1 MLRSILI
8 ALLLPV
14 ICHAQHTWHTVA
26 APTKPLVSGFTVNQ
40 SSLSN
45 HTWRYPFDQP
55 TPAGTYEVSNAIIDK
70 SQNLGAWSQ
79 PKTLVVQSGWFL
91 YGAPWNQPVTSD
103 EAGIAWKV
111 KVVSATQ
118 FEYSPYTPG
127 SEHYFFTGWGGQ
139 YLPNAVA
146 PYSGTVPKLQLLDGG
161 KYSLSHFQTGG
172 RHTTI
177 APPPIAIA
185 SNLPL
190 VPMEIAYCRVTET
203 GETALSPSF
212 VFSPPVAQPG
222 WTLAETCR
230 LGFGIQEQ
238 HPQGT
243 LGYHVYVRPTGGTW
257 QRIPA
262 PHCYGEPATVDDWLW
277 QWHDRQPTIVRVVE
291 NAPTHSPVADPQSRL
306 NTLQMAI
313 MNTVGTVQAGA
324 KSVDAL
330 PATPKPTAATVVA
343 KLNEVIASLDLTGD
357 SKTLDTYCPIIDEW
371 RSAPPTFGRRGAARD
386 GGKWVVRQQQSQS
399 GHKYWPV
406 VAVENSYS
414 QWVGVEVQANGG
426 SAALSFSDWSGG
438 QAFGNRFVDC
448 NFYTQPST
456 TGLVCGILVEAKSTG
471 QYGSHVHSEGEYV
484 NVKAN
489 GDIPVW
495 IAGQQAANITFNRA
509 NITCTGAGR
518 RCSAVYLECPSQVF
532 FINGLNLDARHAG
545 AVFRAS
551 TFNSKLIVD
560 RIWLD
565 QESPC
570 IIEACGV
577 AFDVQLNRGKINLRG
592 TRPLLARYI
601 DQHYSSRLIFTDID
615 TQPDPGTTGVDVVN
629 GLFNQVELRFTD
641 THLADFTT
649 LREPTYEQVVTDN
662 PTPWIPVIDYP
673 VPGLRIIVPTT
684 PGFIGP
690 TVEQSVVF
698 NSMTGR
704 QTVRR
709 ANWRD

>member
-8 ALLLPV
+8 ALLLPALA
-14 ICHAQHTWHTVA
+14 HAQHTWHTVA
-26 APTKPLVSGFTVNQ
+26 APTKPLVSGFSVNQ

-70 SQNLGAWSQ
+70 SQNVGAWSQ

-118 FEYSPYTPG
+118 FEYTPYTPG

-139 YLPNAVA
+139 YLPNTVA

-172 RHTTI
+172 RHTTV
-177 APPPIAIA
+177 APPPIVVA

-243 LGYHVYVRPTGGTW
+243 LGYHVYVKPTGGAW

-262 PHCYGEPATVDDWLW
+262 PHCYGDPATVDDWLW

-291 NAPTHSPVADPQSRL
+291 NAPTHCPVAEPKSRL
-306 NTLQMAI
+306 NTLQCKLKTTTGNVLVSA
-313 MNTVGTVQAGA
+313 NAN
-324 KSVDAL
+324 L
-330 PATPKPTAATVVA
+330 VA
-343 KLNEVIASLDLTGD
+343 
-357 SKTLDTYCPIIDEW
+357 YCPVIDEW
-371 RSAPPTFGRRGAARD
+371 RSNPVATFGRCIAASD
-386 GGKWVVRQQQSQS
+386 GGKWVITQQQSQS
-399 GHKYWPV
+399 GHKYWPIL
-406 VAVENSYS
+406 AVENSYS
-414 QWVGVEVQANGG
+414 QWQGVEVQANGG
-426 SAALSFSDWSGG
+426 SAALTFADFSGG
-438 QAFGNRFVDC
+438 QAFGNRFTDC
-448 NFYTQPST
+448 NFYTQPSA
-456 TGLVCGILVEAKSTG
+456 TGIVCGILVDDKSTG
-471 QYGSHVHSEGEYV
+471 QYGSHVASETKYY

-489 GDIPVW
+489 GDVPVW
-495 IAGQQAANITFNRA
+495 IAGQQAANIRFSET

-518 RCSAVYLECPSQVF
+518 RCSAVYLECPSQIVF
-532 FINGLNLDARHAG
+532 TNGFNVDAQYAG
-545 AVFRAS
+545 TVFRAS
-551 TFNSKLIVD
+551 AFNAKLLADGIWVD
-560 RIWLD
+560 QGFSCLL
-565 QESPC
+565 ES
-570 IIEACGV
+570 CGV
-577 AFDVQLNRGKINLRG
+577 AFDAQFNRGKLNIRG

-629 GLFNQVELRFTD
+629 GLYNQVELRFTD
-641 THLADFTT
+641 TALADFTT
-649 LREPTYEQVVTDN
+649 LREPTYEQAVTDN
-662 PTPWIPVIDYP
+662 PTPWIPVIDFP
-673 VPGLRIIVPTT
+673 VPGLRIIVPIA
-684 PGFIGP
+684 PGLIGP
-690 TVEQSVVF
+690 AVEQSVVF

-704 QTVRR
+704 QNVRR
-709 ANWRD
+709 ANWRE

>member
-8 ALLLPV
+8 ALLLPAFA
-14 ICHAQHTWHTVA
+14 HAQHTWQTVA
-26 APTKPLVSGFTVNQ
+26 APTKPLVSGFSVNQ

-70 SQNLGAWSQ
+70 SQNVGAWSQ

-118 FEYSPYTPG
+118 FEYTPYAPG

-161 KYSLSHFQTGG
+161 KYSLAHFQTGG
-172 RHTTI
+172 RHTTV
-177 APPPIAIA
+177 APPPICVA

-212 VFSPPVAQPG
+212 VFSPPVALPG

-243 LGYHVYVRPTGGTW
+243 LGYHVYIKPTGGTW

-262 PHCYGEPATVDDWLW
+262 PHCYGDPATVDDWLW
-277 QWHDRQPTIVRVVE
+277 QWHDRQPTITRLATAKIGHAACA
-291 NAPTHSPVADPQSRL
+291 NPQSRL
-306 NTLQMAI
+306 NTLQC
-313 MNTVGTVQAGA
+313 
-324 KSVDAL
+324 KL
-330 PATPKPTAATVVA
+330 KATTGNVLVAANANLVA
-343 KLNEVIASLDLTGD
+343 H
-357 SKTLDTYCPIIDEW
+357 CPVIDEW
-371 RSAPPTFGRRGAARD
+371 RSNPVATFGRRIAASD
-386 GGKWVVRQQQSQS
+386 GGKWTITQQQSQS

-414 QWVGVEVQANGG
+414 QWQGVEVQANGG
-426 SAALSFSDWSGG
+426 SAALTFADFSGG
-438 QAFGNRFVDC
+438 QAFGNRFIDC

-456 TGLVCGILVEAKSTG
+456 TGIVCGILVDAKSTG
-471 QYGSHVHSEGEYV
+471 QYGSHVASETKYY

-489 GDIPVW
+489 GDVPVW
-495 IAGQQAANITFNRA
+495 IGGQQAANIRFSET

-518 RCSAVYLECPSQVF
+518 RCSAVYLECPSQVVF
-532 FINGLNLDARHAG
+532 TNGFNVDAQYAG
-545 AVFRAS
+545 TVFRAS
-551 TFNSKLIVD
+551 AYNAKLLADGIWVD
-560 RIWLD
+560 QGFSCLL
-565 QESPC
+565 ES
-570 IIEACGV
+570 CGV

-601 DQHYSSRLIFTDID
+601 DQHYNSRLIFTDID

-629 GLFNQVELRFTD
+629 GLYNQVELRFTD
-641 THLADFTT
+641 TALADFTT
-649 LREPTYEQVVTDN
+649 LREPTYAQAVTDN
-662 PTPWIPVIDYP
+662 PTPWIPVIDFP
-673 VPGLRIIVPTT
+673 VLGLRIVVPTT

-690 TVEQSVVF
+690 AVEQSIVF

-704 QTVRR
+704 QNVRR
-709 ANWRD
+709 ANWRE